1 VKKMKNRCQFITRHG
16 TQCLNKAVSKA
27 IFYPD
32 KNGYGREYV
41 DVCGIHTTA
50 HNIWRESFLKGK
62 KLGRPFASVQI
73 AELHAEVR
81 SLKNQVRFLKN
92 KVRYLKVRLE
102 KKNGGVR
109 IKFTGM
115 KKVSNNNYFA
125 QKGNPKLKRRSI
137 DEL

>member
-1 VKKMKNRCQFITRHG
+1 MKKMKNRCQFITRHG

-62 KLGRPFASVQI
+62 KSAPWPQPRL
-73 AELHAEVR
+73 R
-81 SLKNQVRFLKN
+81 SLPCCQREARASSSILKI
-92 KVRYLKVRLE
+92 V
-102 KKNGGVR
+102 
-109 IKFTGM
+109 
-115 KKVSNNNYFA
+115 
-125 QKGNPKLKRRSI
+125 
-137 DEL
+137 